1 MSRKLKTPA
10 FVVIAS
16 YLCLFMALLPSR
28 VGGALLDASSA
39 RGSSFAG
46 DCAHTGAIDRLTA
59 LGLSR
64 EEAEERL
71 AALVKAGIPVNGM
84 LFFAGGEPPQ
94 DYDPPINNVA
104 LVLLICGAAVGIG
117 LYAGANTGK

>member
-1 MSRKLKTPA
+1 MLRITKNTYLG
-10 FVVIAS
+10 FLIG
-16 YLCLFMALLPSR
+16 YLCLFLALLPGR

-39 RGSSFAG
+39 RGSSCAG
-46 DCAHTGAIDRLTA
+46 DSAHTGAIDRLTA

-64 EEAEERL
+64 EGAEERL
-71 AALVKAGIPVNGM
+71 AAMGKAGIPVNGM

-104 LVLLICGAAVGIG
+104 FVLLICGIAVGIG
-117 LYAGANTGK
+117 LYAASQTGK